1 MGSRA
6 EGVWWRGLGLL
17 LVGAL
22 AAQGAGPLVPRTV
35 AQGLAHPWSLA
46 FLSDGSMLVTE
57 RPGRLRRVLPDGTVS
72 APIQGLPAVDARG
85 QGGLLDVVLDP
96 AFAGNRQVYL
106 SYAEPG
112 SGLEKDLNGTAVARG
127 TLSADHRRLEG
138 LRVIFRQIPKQRS
151 TGHFGSRLVFGRDGT
166 LFITLGDRQ
175 HFREEAQNPANHIG
189 KVVRIRPDGSVPADN
204 PFAGRSGVAPEL
216 WSLGHR
222 NIQGAALH
230 PETGA
235 LWTAEHGPQGG
246 DELNLTLT
254 GRNYGWPRISY
265 GCEYGSPV
273 GDCVP
278 VGGASAAP
286 GLEQPAAYWVPT
298 SIAPSGL
305 VFYTGDRYPGWRGHL
320 FMGALAGKALWR
332 IELRGASVVSREALP
347 IELKER
353 IRDVRQGPDGWLYL
367 LTDHAQGRILRLER

>member
-1 MGSRA
+1 
-6 EGVWWRGLGLL
+6 
-17 LVGAL
+17 
-22 AAQGAGPLVPRTV
+22 
-35 AQGLAHPWSLA
+35 LAHPWSLA